1 MSSRPTRATIDERAY
16 LDLQNL
22 ARRTQRSTQDL
33 LHLYALEGFLA
44 RLAISPHAAKLVLKG
59 GVLLAAYG
67 NRRATRDIDL
77 QGRQVAN
84 DIDTVLGLVREI
96 ISTHI
101 DDGLA
106 FRPDTATA
114 AYIREDDNYHGIRV
128 DLVAHLATARIGFHV
143 DVNVGDPIWP
153 PPERIIVPGIL
164 DRDVPLNGYPLPM
177 VHAEKIVTAVDRGPT
192 NTRWR
197 DFADIYTLSGRHPA
211 DADQLRGSIQRVAS
225 YRRVA
230 LTPLA
235 TRLDGW
241 ADTAQPR
248 WSTWRRKQRLSATVP
263 AQFSDAL
270 AAVITF
276 ADPVLTGQASGA
288 TWHPG
293 RRSWHWLA

>member
-1 MSSRPTRATIDERAY
+1 MSSRPTRATIDGRAY

-114 AYIREDDNYHGIRV
+114 AYIREDDSYHGIRV
-128 DLVAHLATARIGFHV
+128 DLIAHLATARIGFHV

-153 PPERIIVPGIL
+153 PPERIIILASSTVTSHSRGIPCPWSTQRRSSPGL
-164 DRDVPLNGYPLPM
+164 
-177 VHAEKIVTAVDRGPT
+177 TAAPT

-211 DADQLRGSIQRVAS
+211 DADQLRGSIQQVAS

-248 WSTWRRKQRLSATVP
+248 WSIWRRKQRLSATVP
-263 AQFSDAL
+263 AQFSDTL

-276 ADPVLTGQASGA
+276 ADPVLAGQASGA

-293 RRSWHWLA
+293 RRSWH

>member
-1 MSSRPTRATIDERAY
+1 MSSRPTRATIDGRAY

-114 AYIREDDNYHGIRV
+114 AYIREDDSYHGIRV
-128 DLVAHLATARIGFHV
+128 DLIAHLATARIGFHV

-153 PPERIIVPGIL
+153 PPERIIIPGIL
-164 DRDVPLNGYPLPM
+164 DRDVPLKGYPLPM
-177 VHAEKIVTAVDRGPT
+177 VHAEKIVTGVDRGPHQ
-192 NTRWR
+192 
-197 DFADIYTLSGRHPA
+197 YTLARLRRHLHALRAAPCGRRPAPRLYPTGRLLPEGRPHPASHQAGRLGRHRPA
-211 DADQLRGSIQRVAS
+211 KMVN
-225 YRRVA
+225 
-230 LTPLA
+230 
-235 TRLDGW
+235 
-241 ADTAQPR
+241 
-248 WSTWRRKQRLSATVP
+248 
-263 AQFSDAL
+263 L
-270 AAVITF
+270 AA
-276 ADPVLTGQASGA
+276 QATTLGHRSRSVQRYARCRHHLRRSRPHRPGSGA

-293 RRSWHWLA
+293 RRSWH